1 MARREDAEEERV
13 LTIEMKTTGRRRQAP
28 TFGVPLP
35 DGAADGGLTLREL
48 IALAVAEELAAFSER
63 RVERTFA
70 QALTEQRLAAGRAA
84 GRIDSG
90 QRHTPPPPSAEVAVA
105 TAIEAFVDGLFLVLV
120 DGRQETELDAQV
132 FVSADSTVTFVR
144 LVALSGG

>member
-1 MARREDAEEERV
+1 
-13 LTIEMKTTGRRRQAP
+13 
-28 TFGVPLP
+28 
-35 DGAADGGLTLREL
+35 
-48 IALAVAEELAAFSER
+48 
-63 RVERTFA
+63 
-70 QALTEQRLAAGRAA
+70 
-84 GRIDSG
+84 
-90 QRHTPPPPSAEVAVA
+90 QRHTPSPPPAEVAVA

>member
-1 MARREDAEEERV
+1 VEERV
-13 LTIEMKTTGRRRQAP
+13 LTFEWKTTGRRERLP
-28 TFGVPLP
+28 SFGVPLP
-35 DGAADGGLTLREL
+35 DGATDGGLTLRQL
-48 IALAVAEELAAFSER
+48 IALAVREELAAFSER

-70 QALTEQRLAAGRAA
+70 QVLTEQRLAAGLAA

-90 QRHTPPPPSAEVAVA
+90 QRHTAPPPSPDVAVG
-105 TAIEAFVDGLFLVLV
+105 TAIEAFEDGLFLVLV

-132 FVSADSTVTFVR
+132 LVAADSTVTFVR

>member
-1 MARREDAEEERV
+1 VEERV
-13 LTIEMKTTGRRRQAP
+13 LTFEWKTTGRRERLP
-28 TFGVPLP
+28 SFGVPLP
-35 DGAADGGLTLREL
+35 DDATEGGLTLREL
-48 IALAVAEELAAFSER
+48 ITLAVREELAAYSER

-70 QALTEQRLAAGRAA
+70 QVLTEQRLAAGRAA

-90 QRHTPPPPSAEVAVA
+90 QRHTAPPPSPEVAVG
-105 TAIEAFVDGLFLVLV
+105 TAIEAFEDGLFLVLV

-132 FVSADSTVTFVR
+132 LVAPDSTVTFVR

>member
-1 MARREDAEEERV
+1 M
-13 LTIEMKTTGRRRQAP
+13 
-28 TFGVPLP
+28 
-35 DGAADGGLTLREL
+35 
-48 IALAVAEELAAFSER
+48 
-63 RVERTFA
+63 
-70 QALTEQRLAAGRAA
+70 
-84 GRIDSG
+84 
-90 QRHTPPPPSAEVAVA
+90 AVA